1 MRKWYGTNF
10 EDIADAKRGFMHAD
24 GFEDILKEY
33 PQAFDGIKP
42 LCREVRGILF
52 PVTRCGKLDLSTPS
66 DPRTLY
72 GPIIKAFEA
81 ATADVAAGKI

>member
-1 MRKWYGTNF
+1 MKKWYGTDF
-10 EDIADAKRGFMHAD
+10 EDIADAKRGSMHAD
-24 GFEDILKEY
+24 GFEDILKEF

-52 PVTRCGKLDLSTPS
+52 SRTRCGKLDLSTPS

-72 GPIIKAFEA
+72 DPIIKAFEA
-81 ATADVAAGKI
+81 ATANVTAEKS